1 MFGSRNC
8 RVPHKSSLVLLSMI
22 YDGGKFA
29 VSREKYEAPPVRRNA
44 LYVAIVGGNL
54 FGGFFL
60 PWDTSMSAI
69 DLHASQ

>member
-8 RVPHKSSLVLLSMI
+8 RIPHKSSLVLLSMI

-29 VSREKYEAPPVRRNA
+29 VWREVRKAPPVSERIV
-44 LYVAIVGGNL
+44 YVAIVGGNL